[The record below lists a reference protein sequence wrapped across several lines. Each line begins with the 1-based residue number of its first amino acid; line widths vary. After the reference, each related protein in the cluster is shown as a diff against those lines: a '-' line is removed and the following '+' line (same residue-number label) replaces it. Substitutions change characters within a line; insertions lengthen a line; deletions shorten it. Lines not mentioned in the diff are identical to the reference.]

1 MTAPGAVSHSY
12 QNIGAGGPG
21 AGPAGKKQ
29 KLSSVDKLI
38 KKNIRQKGKQTAEE
52 MLKKFMEE
60 NQRKKRQEGLVRMNQ
75 EIKKQNASKHCERD
89 AGHSVIKAS
98 FDEKKH
104 RSRSCIQNRDN
115 FFTYHSGVTSPNL
128 RQYQGPSS
136 RENRARDKSHE
147 GLNKTAILSGGPT
160 YLEKK
165 RHPARDKN
173 CVIELSMLKK
183 EVDEEIRRD
192 RRKNLVVNP
201 NQNVN

>member
-1 MTAPGAVSHSY
+1 M
-12 QNIGAGGPG
+12 
-21 AGPAGKKQ
+21 
-29 KLSSVDKLI
+29 
-38 KKNIRQKGKQTAEE
+38 
-52 MLKKFMEE
+52 
-60 NQRKKRQEGLVRMNQ
+60 
-75 EIKKQNASKHCERD
+75 
-89 AGHSVIKAS
+89 
-98 FDEKKH
+98 
-104 RSRSCIQNRDN
+104 
-115 FFTYHSGVTSPNL
+115 TSPHL

-160 YLEKK
+160 YLERK